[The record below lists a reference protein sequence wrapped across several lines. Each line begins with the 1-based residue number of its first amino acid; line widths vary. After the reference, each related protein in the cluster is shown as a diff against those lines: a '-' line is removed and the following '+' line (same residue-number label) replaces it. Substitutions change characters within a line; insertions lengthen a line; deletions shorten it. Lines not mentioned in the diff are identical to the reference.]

1 MENTAPQNS
10 PRRRLVRRLLVGI
23 GLCLVVLIAVGAY
36 WLQPWKLWTSTTVNE
51 PAPSA
56 SGSASDSASDSAA
69 ASTVLS
75 EGGFISQEHSTTG
88 TAKLIQL
95 SDGTKILRLE
105 DLATSEGPKVQ
116 VLLSDA
122 PVLAGS
128 DGFHVFDEGRYLD
141 LGPLKGNKGDA
152 NYVVPAGVDVD
163 GLNSVSI
170 WCDRFDVSFGAAELT
185 PSPGATA
192 GVSPTG

>member
-1 MENTAPQNS
+1 MENAARPIT

-23 GLCLVVLIAVGAY
+23 GLCLVVLVAFGAY

-51 PAPSA
+51 ATPSA
-56 SGSASDSASDSAA
+56 SASAA

-75 EGGFISQEHSTTG
+75 EGRFISHEHSTTG
-88 TAKLIQL
+88 TAKLLQL
-95 SDGTKILRLE
+95 SDGTKVLRLE

-122 PVLAGS
+122 PVISRSEGYR
-128 DGFHVFDEGRYLD
+128 VFDEGRYVD
-141 LGPLKGNKGDA
+141 LGPLKGNKGNA

-163 GLNSVSI
+163 GLTSVSI
-170 WCDRFDVSFGAAELT
+170 WCDRFDVSFGAAELS
-185 PSPGATA
+185 PRPGATA
-192 GVSPTG
+192 GDVSSR

>member
-1 MENTAPQNS
+1 MDNNARPIT

-23 GLCLVVLIAVGAY
+23 GLCLAVLIAVGAY

-51 PAPSA
+51 AAPSA
-56 SGSASDSASDSAA
+56 SNPP
-69 ASTVLS
+69 TVLS
-75 EGGFISQEHSTTG
+75 EGSFISQEHSTTG
-88 TAKLIQL
+88 TAKLVRL
-95 SDGTKILRLE
+95 SDGTTVLRLE

-122 PVLAGS
+122 PVLPGS
-128 DGFHVFDEGRYLD
+128 EGYHVFDEGRYVD
-141 LGPLKGNKGDA
+141 LGPLKGNKGSA
-152 NYVVPAGVDVD
+152 NYAVPAGVDLK

-185 PSPGATA
+185 PPPGAVD
-192 GVSPTG
+192 GDSIG

>member
-1 MENTAPQNS
+1 MDNTASPIT
-10 PRRRLVRRLLVGI
+10 PRRRLVRRLLVGF
-23 GLCLVVLIAVGAY
+23 GLALIVLIAIGAY
-36 WLQPWKLWTSTTVNE
+36 WLQPWKLWTNTTVNE
-51 PAPSA
+51 AIP
-56 SGSASDSASDSAA
+56 SASDSAA

-75 EGGFISQEHSTTG
+75 EGRFISQEHSTTG

-122 PVLAGS
+122 PVRPGS
-128 DGFHVFDEGRYLD
+128 GDYNVFDQGRYVD
-141 LGPLKGNKGDA
+141 LGPLKGNKGNA
-152 NYVVPAGVDVD
+152 NYMVPGGVDVD

-185 PSPGATA
+185 PPPGATA
-192 GVSPTG
+192 NVSPTG